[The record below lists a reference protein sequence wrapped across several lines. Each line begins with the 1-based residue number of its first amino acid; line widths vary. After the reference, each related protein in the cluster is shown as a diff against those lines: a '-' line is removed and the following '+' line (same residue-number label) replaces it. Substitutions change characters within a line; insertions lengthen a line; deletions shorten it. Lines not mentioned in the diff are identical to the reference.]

1 MVFPGWVEWQPVQ
14 TAKAMGADTV
24 CACPADVAMKLAATK
39 PNAFTR
45 MCLFRFLGKGV
56 GRQQLA
62 LPPRIN
68 AGLEAVCVHDL
79 GPGGNE
85 VLHKVIL
92 GVVSGIGFR
101 HGAQFGI

>member
-1 MVFPGWVEWQPVQ
+1 M
-14 TAKAMGADTV
+14 V
-24 CACPADVAMKLAATK
+24 CAFAADVAMKLAATK
-39 PNAFTR
+39 RNAFTR

-56 GRQQLA
+56 GRQRLA
-62 LPPRIN
+62 LPPRLN

-79 GPGGNE
+79 GPGGNK

-101 HGAQFGI
+101 YGAQFRV